1 MNDSE
6 LKIASAL
13 SGNKGFPTVYGGGKH
28 EESPFIIMQ
37 HLGLNLFELIK
48 RNKNYF
54 CTKTVI
60 SIGINLISLVETMH
74 GKGFIHCDIKPDNV
88 MIGDYKNLMEEMN

>member
-6 LKIASAL
+6 YEIASAL

-37 HLGLNLFELIK
+37 HLGINLFELIK
-48 RNKNYF
+48 RNKEYF